1 MSNTK
6 KTQTTN
12 SRKSDKMF
20 EEDGVFSDT
29 TIDYD
34 KLFKN
39 PEYMDFLG
47 IIIKYATKLYLN
59 SCIMDRIM
67 FLGKIEKLAKDWCSK
82 VKAKVH

>member
-29 TIDYD
+29 TIDYNT
-34 KLFKN
+34 LFDN
-39 PEYMDFLG
+39 PEYMDFLH
-47 IIIKYATKLYLN
+47 IVIKYATQFYLKN
-59 SCIMDRIM
+59 GILEKIR
-67 FLGKIEKLAKDWCSK
+67 FLGKVRKL
-82 VKAKVH
+82 VL

>member
-29 TIDYD
+29 TIDYNT
-34 KLFKN
+34 LFDN
-39 PEYMDFLG
+39 PEYMDFLH
-47 IIIKYATKLYLN
+47 IVIKYATQFYLKN
-59 SCIMDRIM
+59 GILEKIR
-67 FLGKIEKLAKDWCSK
+67 FLGKVRKLVW
-82 VKAKVH
+82 